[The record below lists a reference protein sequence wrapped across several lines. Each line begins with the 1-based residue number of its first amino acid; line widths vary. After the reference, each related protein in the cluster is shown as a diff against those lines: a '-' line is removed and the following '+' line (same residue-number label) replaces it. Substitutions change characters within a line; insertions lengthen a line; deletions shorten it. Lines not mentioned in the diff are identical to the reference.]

1 MLYEIFID
9 FQLRF
14 PSGMSCLPAI
24 WAAFWHG
31 VCRHNDTLEER
42 FHLVSQ
48 HWNQSC
54 RAVADEPNTST
65 IRTEFVGGKT
75 RLHVKGNVINT
86 RLKEVENTAN
96 ITKCWATCHWP
107 CEVVL
112 HVYGKSRREDT
123 GLHNTL
129 MHCRHS
135 RIPTGKSRTQ
145 PFSGFVWSFISWSA
159 NYGGARHCTCQH
171 IHREAV
177 NVIQRHQVQT
187 PETCEIALWRSSSF
201 FWNHKKSWKLSLQ
214 DTYLSKH
221 NLDMLA
227 EAHITFLATQSWS
240 DAKCTHCEVL
250 MSQGHL
256 VWHVSLYVRSW
267 ANRASR
273 LLKSLKI
280 ISQIIKYI
288 EHHILFHH
296 WNMLKVC

>member
-1 MLYEIFID
+1 MLSI
-9 FQLRF
+9 QGWKKLKTQQTS
-14 PSGMSCLPAI
+14 PSA
-24 WAAFWHG
+24 
-31 VCRHNDTLEER
+31 
-42 FHLVSQ
+42 
-48 HWNQSC
+48 
-54 RAVADEPNTST
+54 EPHV
-65 IRTEFVGGKT
+65 IGPV
-75 RLHVKGNVINT
+75 RLFYI
-86 RLKEVENTAN
+86 
-96 ITKCWATCHWP
+96 
-107 CEVVL
+107 
-112 HVYGKSRREDT
+112 KSRREA

-187 PETCEIALWRSSSF
+187 PETCEIALWRSSF
-201 FWNHKKSWKLSLQ
+201 FWNQKSWKLSLQ

-273 LLKSLKI
+273 LLMLKSLKI

-288 EHHILFHH
+288 EHHISFHH
-296 WNMLKVC
+296 WNMLKDVKSMLKQSRSRSLVSS